1 MFFLDINL
9 QEKNQF
15 DEFNKEIKDLGLE
28 EEYKQK
34 QDMILDYAIKEQ
46 QLKNG

>member
-1 MFFLDINL
+1 MFYLDNNL